1 MVLKTRSD
9 LPIRLLV
16 RLLVDHES
24 GLVQSIGS
32 EIGWIGI
39 RPVEQIVR
47 PTDRMNRSIP
57 SKPDGLKNF
66 TVSKWCHLML
76 LTSKRRCFGGYKN
89 SKPLLLHLNFGEE
102 AATPSTH
109 PDTHTNSHRRSPR
122 PIHRLP
128 ARSAASAQN
137 PLQPSPPF
145 FFHRVVSVSTIP
157 HFFFPCRSPYCKA
170 PSR

>member
-1 MVLKTRSD
+1 
-9 LPIRLLV
+9 
-16 RLLVDHES
+16 
-24 GLVQSIGS
+24 
-32 EIGWIGI
+32 
-39 RPVEQIVR
+39 
-47 PTDRMNRSIP
+47 
-57 SKPDGLKNF
+57 
-66 TVSKWCHLML
+66 ML
-76 LTSKRRCFGGYKN
+76 LTSKRCCFGGYKN

-109 PDTHTNSHRRSPR
+109 PDTHANSHRRSPR

-157 HFFFPCRSPYCKA
+157 QFFFPCRSPYCKA
-170 PSR
+170 PSRWSKRPLIPPLSSSLIDPPAAKPPPNC